1 MTAMATNQIQLAID
15 NFDLTLN
22 PGSVKTIMA
31 GIKAAYEPKDEKK
44 GADKALSDGV
54 QKVMSGIQA
63 IYEGKSDESATGIPQ
78 IKGAG
83 GSSDLWKVPVK
94 ELKVLKGFN
103 VRLPGPDLDQHI
115 AELTDSI
122 LEEGFM
128 QHKPLAALVLEIDG
142 VLGLYVFDGHCRLES
157 TIKAIAKGAE
167 IDLLPVVVQDGRN
180 TNLDDL
186 YVTMYRANKGKE
198 LAPFELGV
206 LCKRLSR
213 NGHDDKVIAKRMGI
227 KPGYVDGLLRL
238 VNSPKALVDAVLSTE
253 IAASEAITMLRA
265 HGNGAVVQELEN
277 RRARALAEMQAKA
290 PAGQENPAMT
300 GDTAEQEAGTTTP
313 ARPRITARHASDAHV
328 KKAVRKHGL
337 ELFKVNRLLKED
349 PAYANLSEATR
360 LQLEKFIA
368 LLDEAEKAD
377 ALPPVNLNAQG
388 EDDMKAA
395 A

>member
-1 MTAMATNQIQLAID
+1 MTAMANNQIQLAID

-54 QKVMSGIQA
+54 HKVMSGIQA
-63 IYEGKSDESATGIPQ
+63 VYKGKSDEIATGIPQ

-142 VLGLYVFDGHCRLES
+142 ELGLYVFDGHCRLES
-157 TIKAIAKGAE
+157 TIKAIAKGAD

-180 TNLDDL
+180 TDLNDL

-238 VNSPKALVDAVLSTE
+238 VTSPKPLVDAVLSKE

-277 RRARALAEMQAKA
+277 RRVRALAEMQAKA
-290 PAGQENPAMT
+290 STSRKVAAAGAGGAANP
-300 GDTAEQEAGTTTP
+300 TP
-313 ARPRITARHASDAHV
+313 LRITARHASNANV
-328 KKAVRKHGL
+328 KSMVRTHGL
-337 ELFKVNRLLKED
+337 ELFKVSRLLKED
-349 PAYANLSEATR
+349 AAYAELSEATR

-368 LLDEAEKAD
+368 LLEEAEKAD
-377 ALPPVNLNAQG
+377 ALPPVNLQAQG
-388 EDDMKAA
+388 ADDMKAVA
-395 A
+395 